1 MSNQFYVFVEPGMC
15 FNSSIVIRASS
26 PQKAMEIY
34 KSEFSAT
41 RSRSDI
47 ALFVCDS
54 LKFHDFT
61 LLRIL
66 KA

>member
-1 MSNQFYVFVEPGMC
+1 MINQYYVFVKPGMS
-15 FNSSIVIRASS
+15 FNSSIVIRATS

-34 KSEFSAT
+34 NSEFDNSG
-41 RSRSDI
+41 SGSDL

-61 LLRIL
+61 LLSIV
-66 KA
+66 KG